1 MSKSEKFEKE
11 LKSLLEKYDAT
22 IEVGYDYMEDTT
34 SVGGESIDV
43 SLKEEDGTFVTEKLC
58 DGWVLRN

>member
-1 MSKSEKFEKE
+1 MKASEKFEKE

-43 SLKEEDGTFVTEKLC
+43 SLKEDDGTFVTKKLC
-58 DGWVLRN
+58 DGWELRN